1 MPTATSGLVDR
12 FGRRVTYLR
21 LSVTD
26 RCDLRCTYC
35 MSESMR
41 FLPRGEVL
49 SYEELDRLTALF
61 IALGVRKLRV
71 TGGEPLVRPAI
82 MTLFEQLSRHL
93 AAGALGELT
102 LTTNG
107 TQLAR
112 HAGTLAGLGVR
123 RVNVSLDTLDA
134 ETYRRLTRLGRID
147 KVLDGIEAALAAGLE
162 VKLNAVA
169 LRGAFE
175 RDVDELIAF
184 AHARGM
190 DLTLIEQM
198 PLGLTGF
205 NREAAHLPLHELR
218 DALGQRWTLTPIA
231 HATGGPARF
240 VRVEE
245 TGGRLG
251 FITPLSCDFC
261 ASCNRVRL
269 SATGQLFT
277 CMGHEG
283 AVDLRAPLRA
293 GASATELERL
303 IRGAVLAKPEGHDF
317 AIAPRA
323 SRGIERTMSVLGG

>member
-1 MPTATSGLVDR
+1 MPTQPTGLIDR
-12 FGRRVTYLR
+12 FGRQVTYLR

-35 MSESMR
+35 MSENMR
-41 FLPRGEVL
+41 FVPRSEVL

-61 IALGVRKLRV
+61 IGLGVRKVRI

-82 MTLFEQLSRHL
+82 MTLFELLSRHL
-93 AAGALGELT
+93 ESGALDELT

-112 HAGTLAGLGVR
+112 YAGTLAALGVR
-123 RVNVSLDTLDA
+123 RVNVSLDTLDG
-134 ETYRRLTRLGRID
+134 ENYRRLTRLGRID
-147 KVLDGIEAALAAGLE
+147 KVLDGIDAAHEAGLR

-175 RDVDELIAF
+175 REVDELIAF
-184 AHARGM
+184 AHTRGM

-205 NREAAHLPLHELR
+205 AREENHLPLHELR
-218 DALGQRWTLTPIA
+218 EALERRWTLTPIA

-240 VRVEE
+240 VRVEQ

-261 ASCNRVRL
+261 NSCNRVRL

-283 AVDLRAPLRA
+283 AVDLRALLRDGGSEA
-293 GASATELERL
+293 ELERL
-303 IRGAVLAKPEGHDF
+303 LCAAVLAKPRGHDF
-317 AIAPRA
+317 VIAPSA
-323 SRGIERTMSVLGG
+323 SRGIARTMSVLGG

>member
-1 MPTATSGLVDR
+1 MAEPAPLLDR

-35 MSESMR
+35 MSEHMR
-41 FLPRGEVL
+41 FLPRSEIL
-49 SYEELDRLTALF
+49 SYEELGRLSALF
-61 IALGVRKLRV
+61 IRLGSRKLRV
-71 TGGEPLVRPAI
+71 TGGEPLVRPGI
-82 MTLFEQLSRHL
+82 MTLFEMLSGHL
-93 AAGALGELT
+93 ASGALDELT

-112 HAGTLAGLGVR
+112 YAGTLAGLGVR
-123 RVNVSLDTLDA
+123 RLNVSLDTLDA
-134 ETYRRLTRLGRID
+134 ENYRAVTRLGRIER
-147 KVLDGIEAALAAGLE
+147 VLDGIDAALAAGLR

-175 RDVDELIAF
+175 SEVDDLIRF

-190 DLTLIEQM
+190 DLTIIEQM

-205 NREAAHLPLHELR
+205 AREDAHLPLTELR
-218 DALGQRWTLTPIA
+218 GELERRWTLTPIA
-231 HATGGPARF
+231 HSTGGPARF

-261 ASCNRVRL
+261 SSCNRVRL

-283 AVDLRAPLRA
+283 AVDLRGPLRNGDSDA
-293 GASATELERL
+293 LEQAVRSA
-303 IRGAVLAKPEGHDF
+303 VMAKPKGHDF
-317 AIAPRA
+317 AIAPA
-323 SRGIERTMSVLGG
+323 AARGIDRTMSYLGG

>member
-1 MPTATSGLVDR
+1 MAEAARLIDR
-12 FGRRVTYLR
+12 FGRKVSYLR

-35 MSESMR
+35 MSEHMR
-41 FLPRGEVL
+41 FLPRSEML
-49 SYEELDRLTALF
+49 SYEELDHLATLF
-61 IALGVRKLRV
+61 VGLGVRKLRI
-71 TGGEPLVRPAI
+71 TGGEPLVRPGI
-82 MTLFEQLSRHL
+82 MTLFEMMSRHL
-93 AAGALGELT
+93 DTGALEELT

-112 HAGTLAGLGVR
+112 HAQRLKALGVR
-123 RVNVSLDTLDA
+123 RVNVSLDTLDPD
-134 ETYRRLTRLGRID
+134 TYRAVTRLGRID
-147 KVLDGIEAALAAGLE
+147 KVFDGIDAALEAGLR

-175 RDVDELIAF
+175 REVDGLIGF
-184 AHARGM
+184 AHQRGM
-190 DLTLIEQM
+190 DLTIIEQM

-205 NREAAHLPLHELR
+205 AREEAHLPLDELR
-218 DALGQRWTLTPIA
+218 AALERRWTLTPIA

-240 VRVEE
+240 VRVEQ

-261 ASCNRVRL
+261 QNCNRVRL

-283 AVDLRAPLRA
+283 AVDLRVPLR
-293 GASATELERL
+293 GGSAMADLER
-303 IRGAVLAKPEGHDF
+303 IVRGAVMAKPAGHDF
-317 AIAPRA
+317 AIAA
-323 SRGIERTMSVLGG
+323 ASSRGIERTMSVLGG

>member
-1 MPTATSGLVDR
+1 MRNHPSDLIDR

-26 RCDLRCTYC
+26 RCDLRCSYC
-35 MSESMR
+35 MSETMR
-41 FLPRGEVL
+41 FLPRSEVL
-49 SYEELDRLTALF
+49 SYEELDRLSTLF
-61 IALGVRKLRV
+61 IGLGVRKLRI
-71 TGGEPLVRPAI
+71 TGGEPLVRPGV
-82 MTLFEQLSRHL
+82 MTLFGTLSRHL
-93 AAGALGELT
+93 ESGALDELT

-112 HAGTLAGLGVR
+112 YAETLAGFGVR
-123 RVNVSLDTLDA
+123 RINVSLDTLQA

-147 KVLDGIEAALAAGLE
+147 KVLDGIDAALAAGLR

-175 RDVDELIAF
+175 HEVDELIGF
-184 AHARGM
+184 AHSRGM
-190 DLTLIEQM
+190 DLTIIEQM

-205 NREAAHLPLHELR
+205 SREETYLPLHELR
-218 DALGQRWTLTPIA
+218 QALEQRWTLMPIA
-231 HATGGPARF
+231 HSAGGPARF

-261 ASCNRVRL
+261 GSCNRVRL
-269 SATGQLFT
+269 SATGALFT

-283 AVDLRAPLRA
+283 AVELRETLR
-293 GASATELERL
+293 GGGSATVLKHMVRA
-303 IRGAVLAKPEGHDF
+303 AVRAKPEGHDF
-317 AIAPRA
+317 AIAPSA
-323 SRGIERTMSVLGG
+323 SRGIVRTMSVLGG

>member
-1 MPTATSGLVDR
+1 MTEPAPLVDR

-35 MSESMR
+35 MSEHMR
-41 FLPRGEVL
+41 FLPRSEIL
-49 SYEELDRLTALF
+49 TYEELSRLSAMF
-61 IALGVRKLRV
+61 IRLGVRKLRV
-71 TGGEPLVRPAI
+71 TGGEPLVRPGI
-82 MTLFEQLSRHL
+82 MTLFELLSAHL
-93 AAGALGELT
+93 EQGALDELT

-112 HAGTLAGLGVR
+112 HASALAGLGVKR
-123 RVNVSLDTLDA
+123 LNVSLDTLDA
-134 ETYRRLTRLGRID
+134 ENYRSVTRLGRID
-147 KVLDGIEAALAAGLE
+147 KVLDGIDAALAAGLR

-169 LRGAFE
+169 LRGMFE
-175 RDVDELIAF
+175 REVDDLIGF

-190 DLTLIEQM
+190 DLTIIEQM

-205 NREAAHLPLHELR
+205 AREEAHLPLDELR
-218 DALGQRWTLTPIA
+218 AQLELRWTLTPIT
-231 HATGGPARF
+231 HSTGGPARF
-240 VRVEE
+240 VRVEQ

-277 CMGHEG
+277 CMGHEN
-283 AVDLRAPLRA
+283 AIDLRQSLRE
-293 GASATELERL
+293 GNSEDLERAV
-303 IRGAVLAKPEGHDF
+303 RGAIMGKPKGHDF
-317 AIAPRA
+317 AITPAS
-323 SRGIERTMSVLGG
+323 SRGLNRTMSVLGG